1 MKLSK
6 LIGIGALLTFCVLSV
21 IFLCVLG
28 QDLFKIENASDKA
41 VSTYQY
47 HFVLV
52 PEELDNEYW
61 QLVQK
66 GAADAAAVHRVYL
79 EYLGPKQADLDD
91 HLKTIDMAIAGHV
104 DGIMTQGLDAKKYK
118 PLFQKAREKG
128 IDVVT
133 VDTDAEGSKRQVY
146 VGTDNYY
153 SGFIAGQALIADTK
167 GEQYVGIVTGRLDAI
182 HQKLRVKG
190 FRDAVSAE
198 KRIHIAGIEES
209 AITKSG
215 ASGAAYKLLNNH
227 AELTAFYGT
236 SALDGVGIIQTTEQY
251 RSSTDFYVLAFDT
264 LPDTIQALDDEKI
277 DAVVVQHP
285 YEMGYQAV
293 ESLVRLQKGEKEEAL
308 QYTGTSVIR
317 RGDLP
322 LHQTE
327 RPQGVQ
333 P

>member
-1 MKLSK
+1 MKSPQV
-6 LIGIGALLTFCVLSV
+6 IGMKAFITFCVVSI
-21 IFLCVLG
+21 IFLCLIG
-28 QDLFKIENASDKA
+28 RDLFKIESASERIA
-41 VSTYQY
+41 ITYQY

-66 GAADAAAVHRVYL
+66 GAADAAAVHQVYL

-118 PLFQKAREKG
+118 PLFQKARKKG
-128 IDVVT
+128 IDIVT

-182 HQKLRVKG
+182 HQQLRVKG
-190 FRDAVSAE
+190 FQDAVSSE
-198 KRIHIAGIEES
+198 KRIHILGIEES

-215 ASGAAYKLLNNH
+215 ASSAAYQLLNDH
-227 AELTAFYGT
+227 EKLTAFYGT
-236 SALDGVGIIQTTEQY
+236 SALDGVGIIQATAQY
-251 RSSTDFYVLAFDT
+251 RSSDEFYVLAFDT
-264 LPDTIQALDDEKI
+264 LPDTIKALEEGKI
-277 DAVVVQHP
+277 NAVVVQHP

-293 ESLVRLQKGEKEEAL
+293 ESLVRLQKGEKEETL
-308 QYTGTSVIR
+308 QHTETSVVR
-317 RGDLP
+317 QKDLP
-322 LHQTE
+322 LNQTE
-327 RPQGVQ
+327 RPQGLQ

>member
-1 MKLSK
+1 MKGSK
-6 LIGIGALLTFCVLSV
+6 WIVVGAFLTFCVVSV
-21 IFLCVLG
+21 IFLTSLG
-28 QDLFKIENASDKA
+28 QDLFKIENASEKA
-41 VSTYQY
+41 STTYQY

-66 GAADAAAVHRVYL
+66 GAADSAAAHRVYL
-79 EYLGPKQADLDD
+79 EYLGPKQADIDD

-167 GEQYVGIVTGRLDAI
+167 GEQYVGIVTGRLDAV
-182 HQKLRVKG
+182 HQKQRVKG
-190 FRDAVSAE
+190 FRDAVAAE

-215 ASGAAYKLLNNH
+215 ASGAAYKLLNDH
-227 AELTAFYGT
+227 AKLTAFYGT
-236 SALDGVGIIQTTEQY
+236 SALDGAGIIQATAQY
-251 RSSTDFYVLAFDT
+251 QSSTDIYVLAFDT
-264 LPDTIQALDDEKI
+264 LPDTIQALDDGEI

-293 ESLVRLQKGEKEEAL
+293 ESLVRLQKGEKEEPL

-322 LHQTE
+322 LQQTD
-327 RPQGVQ
+327 RRQGVQ